1 MNNKLDLIFTTLMD
15 FKKEMADFKEQVLS
29 RLDSIEQTIHRM
41 IRESLIP

>member
-1 MNNKLDLIFTTLMD
+1 MNVKLDLILTTLMD